1 MSILNRFFHLS
12 IILLLTT
19 FSAADDLALDL
30 AEKFFNSGDYYNAI
44 TEYKRF
50 IFFNSNKNNDNLSYV
65 YFKIGLAYRN
75 QKKWQECTNTFQK
88 SIQTA
93 ATEEIRDERKIA
105 LAIAL
110 ISNGHYSTAEF
121 LLIKVEMFSRIPKLK
136 QKAAF
141 FRAISSLYSFKW
153 NQARETFHFYSIN
166 AKSESQE
173 IFNQV
178 DSLLAEAKDFKYK
191 SPKLAKMLSAIL
203 PGSGQIYAGDWG
215 NGVNA
220 LLINAATG
228 YLFVND
234 FLNHQYLDAIFNS
247 LFLFERFYSG
257 NRSNAEKSAKKYN
270 ERKNQL
276 FAAKI
281 LEILNAK

>member
-1 MSILNRFFHLS
+1 MSILNNFFQLS
-12 IILLLTT
+12 IILFLTT

-30 AEKFFNSGDYYNAI
+30 AGKFFNSGDYYNSI

-50 IFFNSNKNNDNLSYV
+50 IFFNSNTKNDNLSYV
-65 YFKIGLAYRN
+65 HYKIGLAYRN
-75 QKKWQECTNTFQK
+75 QKKWQECINAFQK

-93 ATEEIRDERKIA
+93 ATEGIRDERKIA

-110 ISNGHYSTAEF
+110 IASGHYSTAEF

-141 FRAISSLYSFKW
+141 FRAISAVYSFKW
-153 NQARETFHFYSIN
+153 NQAREAFHSYSIN
-166 AKSESQE
+166 TKNESQE
-173 IFNQV
+173 TFKQI
-178 DSLLAEAKDFKYK
+178 DSLLAEAQDVKYK
-191 SPKLAKMLSAIL
+191 SPKLAKMLSTIL

-234 FLNHQYLDAIFNS
+234 VLNHQYLMAIFSS
-247 LFLFERFYSG
+247 LFLFQRFYSG
-257 NRSNAEKSAKKYN
+257 NKSNAEKSAKKYN

>member
-1 MSILNRFFHLS
+1 MLYL
-12 IILLLTT
+12 
-19 FSAADDLALDL
+19 
-30 AEKFFNSGDYYNAI
+30 
-44 TEYKRF
+44 
-50 IFFNSNKNNDNLSYV
+50 KNNFSNPGI
-65 YFKIGLAYRN
+65 FLA
-75 QKKWQECTNTFQK
+75 F
-88 SIQTA
+88 SIPSI
-93 ATEEIRDERKIA
+93 AT
-105 LAIAL
+105 
-110 ISNGHYSTAEF
+110 
-121 LLIKVEMFSRIPKLK
+121 
-136 QKAAF
+136 
-141 FRAISSLYSFKW
+141 
-153 NQARETFHFYSIN
+153 
-166 AKSESQE
+166 
-173 IFNQV
+173 
-178 DSLLAEAKDFKYK
+178 
-191 SPKLAKMLSAIL
+191 IL

-234 FLNHQYLDAIFNS
+234 VLNHQYLIAIFNS